1 MQTTSFK
8 IIFFDIGGVLLTD
21 GWGHVARQA
30 AAKKFGLDYEQMDRL
45 HDFIFNVYEI
55 GRITLDDYL
64 NTVVF
69 NESRNFTSKEFKSF
83 MFSQSLELP
92 DTLQWLKEWKKNT
105 SENIRV
111 ISLNNEGKDLNDYRI
126 KKFGLHECFDA
137 FISSCEVKMRKPDP
151 GIYDLALGIAQAN
164 PEQCIYFDDRPML
177 VQTAQRLGIQSFQH
191 QSLESTKKILEDF
204 IYTSI

>member
-1 MQTTSFK
+1 MKPAFFK

-55 GRITLDDYL
+55 GSITLDDYL

-69 NESRNFTSKEFKSF
+69 NVTRNFTPEEFKAF
-83 MFSQSLELP
+83 MFSQSAELP
-92 DTLQWLKEWKKNT
+92 GTLQWLKEWKKNT
-105 SENIRV
+105 SEDIRV

-126 KKFGLHECFDA
+126 KEFGLHECFDA
-137 FISSCEVKMRKPDP
+137 FVSSCEVKMRKPDP

-177 VQTAQRLGIQSFQH
+177 VQTAQRLGIHSFQH
-191 QSLESTKKILEDF
+191 HGLESTKKILEDF
-204 IYTSI
+204 IHTST

>member
-8 IIFFDIGGVLLTD
+8 VIFFDIGGVLLTD

-69 NESRNFTSKEFKSF
+69 NESRNFTSEEFKSF
-83 MFSQSLELP
+83 IFSQSLELP
-92 DTLQWLKEWKKNT
+92 DTLKWLKEWKKNT

>member
-8 IIFFDIGGVLLTD
+8 VIFFDIGGVLLTD

-69 NESRNFTSKEFKSF
+69 NESRNFTSEEFKSF
-83 MFSQSLELP
+83 IFSQSLELP
-92 DTLQWLKEWKKNT
+92 DTLQWLKGWKKNT

-177 VQTAQRLGIQSFQH
+177 VKTAQRLGIQSYQH

>member
-1 MQTTSFK
+1 MKSASFK

-30 AAKKFGLDYEQMDRL
+30 AAKKFGLNYDEMDRL

-55 GRITLDDYL
+55 GKITLDDYL

-69 NESRNFTSKEFKSF
+69 NVPRNFTPQEFKTF
-83 MFSQSLELP
+83 MFSQSTELP
-92 DTLQWLKEWKKNT
+92 GTLQWLKEWKKNT
-105 SENIRV
+105 SGYIRV

-126 KKFGLHECFDA
+126 KEFGLHGCFDA
-137 FISSCEVKMRKPDP
+137 FISSCEEKMRKPDP
-151 GIYDLALGIAQAN
+151 GIYNLALGIVQAS

-177 VQTAQRLGIQSFQH
+177 VQTAQRMGIHSFQH
-191 QSLESTKKILEDF
+191 HNLESTKKILEDF
-204 IYTSI
+204 INT